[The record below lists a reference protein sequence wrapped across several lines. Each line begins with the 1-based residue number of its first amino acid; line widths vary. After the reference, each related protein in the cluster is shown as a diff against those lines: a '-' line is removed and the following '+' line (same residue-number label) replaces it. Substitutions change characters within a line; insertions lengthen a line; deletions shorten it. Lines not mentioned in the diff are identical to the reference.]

1 MTLPSVA
8 RTGPRVHQGARP
20 EGRRLLLISYHFPPS
35 REVGAVRWQRLAKYA
50 VERGWELDVV
60 TLDPASQV
68 APDWDALADL
78 PARVNVYG
86 VPQRA
91 LPVDRLVQ
99 RLIALR
105 RRLWARSPARGA
117 AVARVRAARRS
128 DSISLTELRSP
139 LHSARDVLRAFHVWR
154 DYVQGMT
161 WSHAAG
167 RVARRLLRTGA
178 YGGVVSCGPPHWV
191 HDAGRMLRQ
200 SRGLPLIIDMRDPW
214 SLTPVLQEPVA
225 SPLWLFLSR
234 RHERRAV
241 AAATLIITN
250 TEHSRDALQAA
261 YPDARERIIAIM
273 NGYDEDPLPPK
284 ERADCFIIAYAGSIY
299 LDRDPHPLLRA
310 AARVI
315 REAGLRPD
323 QLRLEFMGAET
334 GHRPTLAQLAEQEG
348 IGDYVRAHAA
358 RPRAEAKQFLA
369 RAAMLVSFSAVGKT
383 GGADPFIPAKVFEY
397 ARFHAWLLAL
407 ANPGSATAALLD
419 GTGADVVPP
428 HDVDG
433 IAAVIRA
440 RYAAF
445 ARGTA
450 PERPRLPE
458 RYSRRAQAQL
468 LFDELERRLPACHA
482 APR

>member
-1 MTLPSVA
+1 M
-8 RTGPRVHQGARP
+8 
-20 EGRRLLLISYHFPPS
+20 
-35 REVGAVRWQRLAKYA
+35 RWQQLAKYA

-91 LPVDRLVQ
+91 LPLDRLVQ

-105 RRLWARSPARGA
+105 RRLWGRSPARGA

-128 DSISLTELRSP
+128 HSISLAELRSP

-178 YGGVVSCGPPHWV
+178 YGGVVTCGPPHWV
-191 HDAGRMLRQ
+191 HDAGRMLRH
-200 SRGLPLIIDMRDPW
+200 SRGVPLIIDMRDPW
-214 SLTPVLQEPVA
+214 SLAPLLQEPVA

-241 AAATLIITN
+241 AAATLIIAN
-250 TEHSRDALQAA
+250 TEHSRDALQAV

-273 NGYDEDPLPPK
+273 NGYDEDPLPAPN
-284 ERADCFIIAYAGSIY
+284 RTGCFVIAYAGSIY
-299 LDRDPHPLLRA
+299 LDRDPQPLLRA

-315 REAGLRPD
+315 HECGLTPD
-323 QLRLEFMGAET
+323 QLRLEFMGTEA
-334 GHRPTLAQLAEQEG
+334 GHGTTLAQLADAEG
-348 IGDYVRAHAA
+348 IGDFVRVHAA
-358 RPRAEAKQFLA
+358 RPRPDAKRFLA
-369 RAAMLVSFSAVGKT
+369 RAAMLVSFTTVSAARV
-383 GGADPFIPAKVFEY
+383 ADPFIPAKIFEY
-397 ARFHAWLLAL
+397 ARYDAWLLAL
-407 ANPGSATAALLD
+407 ANPGSATAALLRD
-419 GTGADVVPP
+419 TGADVVPP
-428 HDVDG
+428 QDVDA

-445 ARGTA
+445 AGGA
-450 PERPRLPE
+450 QPERPRLPE
-458 RYSRRAQAQL
+458 RYSRRAQARL
-468 LFDELERRLPACHA
+468 LFDELERRLPNRHGFAV
-482 APR
+482 